1 MNLKSK
7 NIFHELHDDYYH
19 DEDEEGFDYEYK
31 KSTKKKT
38 NMFTSSSSSSNAIT
52 EEDNK
57 RFKFKTGVP
66 VPAVVDVTFQIEDS
80 AFPDLIKAP
89 EMQQQQQQLPEAEG
103 NMEKNSSSFSF
114 IESLKKE
121 RIILEE
127 PVVEESHLDVY
138 TFDKRTRKMS
148 YQKPTSTPQTTQ
160 TTTATMPIS
169 TEDIEFGQL
178 IDTLIKR
185 HSKWRRDYIRS
196 WGQEEYDKMYRGAHV
211 HF

>member
-1 MNLKSK
+1 MNLKSR
-7 NIFHELHDDYYH
+7 NIFHELHDDQYEEE
-19 DEDEEGFDYEYK
+19 EDFDYYESK
-31 KSTKKKT
+31 KSNKKKT
-38 NMFTSSSSSSNAIT
+38 NMFTNAVT
-52 EEDNK
+52 EDDCK
-57 RFKFKTGVP
+57 RFKFKTTMTHEQNQCQSTNEVS
-66 VPAVVDVTFQIEDS
+66 FQIEES
-80 AFPDLIKAP
+80 AFPDLLNNKTLHA
-89 EMQQQQQQLPEAEG
+89 EQQEEEEEG
-103 NMEKNSSSFSF
+103 NDKSSSFSF
-114 IESLKKE
+114 IASLKKE
-121 RIILEE
+121 RIVLEE

>member
-1 MNLKSK
+1 M
-7 NIFHELHDDYYH
+7 FHELHDDYYH

-38 NMFTSSSSSSNAIT
+38 NMFTSSSSSSHAIT

-57 RFKFKTGVP
+57 RFKFKTVVS
-66 VPAVVDVTFQIEDS
+66 VPAVEDVTFQIEES

-89 EMQQQQQQLPEAEG
+89 EIQKQQQQRQPEAEG
-103 NMEKNSSSFSF
+103 NMENNSSSVSSF

-121 RIILEE
+121 RIVLEE
-127 PVVEESHLDVY
+127 QVVEESHLDIY
-138 TFDKRTRKMS
+138 TFDKRTRRMS
-148 YQKPTSTPQTTQ
+148 YQKPTVNTTS
-160 TTTATMPIS
+160 TTTTIS
-169 TEDIEFGQL
+169 TEDIECGHL

-196 WGQEEYDKMYRGAHV
+196 
-211 HF
+211 